1 MQLSLQQGQLAVD
14 LQGDD
19 PGQRLVYQLELL
31 VSSPRLLHQGLEGE
45 LVAVDLIE
53 QRAQQAGAGG
63 GEA

>member
-1 MQLSLQQGQLAVD
+1 MQLPLQQGQLAID

-19 PGQRLVYQLELL
+19 PGQRLVHQLELL
-31 VSSPRLLHQGLEGE
+31 IPPSRLLHQGLEGE
-45 LVAVDLIE
+45 LVGVDLIE